1 MLIGEHR
8 HSIDDKKR
16 LSLPAKFRAELGKIV
31 VVAKGL
37 DNCLSVYTP
46 KEWEKFSESLSKE
59 TLKSDNRGLN
69 RFMFGGA
76 SEAEVDGVGRILI
89 PDFLAEWA
97 GLKEKVTI
105 LGVQNHVEIWNEKTW
120 LAYKAKNEKQA
131 SALAEKVGGSVKA

>member
-16 LSLPAKFRAELGKIV
+16 LSLPAKFRAELGKKV
-31 VVAKGL
+31 VIAKGL

-46 KEWEKFSESLSKE
+46 KEWKNFSERLSTE

-76 SEAEVDGVGRILI
+76 AEAEIDGVGRILV

-97 GLKEKVTI
+97 TLTDKVVI

-120 LAYKAKNEKQA
+120 LSYKAQNERQA
-131 SALAEKVGGSVKA
+131 NELAEKVGGSVKA

>member
-16 LSLPAKFRAELGKIV
+16 LSLPAKFRAELGKKIII
-31 VVAKGL
+31 AKGL

-46 KEWEKFSESLSKE
+46 KEWKNFSERLSVE

-76 SEAEVDGVGRILI
+76 SEAEVDGVGRILV

-97 GLKEKVTI
+97 TLTEKVVI

-120 LAYKAKNEKQA
+120 LAYKAQNERQA
-131 SALAEKVGGSVKA
+131 NELAEKVGGSVKA